1 MTSSLAAGLDKS
13 TNLSRAKSKI
23 LEASS
28 AGASI
33 IVLPEFFN
41 SPIGHQ
47 HFPKN
52 AETLFPNDSG
62 LLSGGSTAGAAGVGA
77 GPEEQS
83 SKKTESSQNQSQD
96 PGESHPTSPTYAL
109 LSQLA
114 RSTKTYL
121 IGGSIPEY
129 VPSTQKYHNTSLTF
143 SPRGTLVAVH
153 RKVHLFDIDI
163 PGKVTF
169 RESDGISAGD
179 QVTVVD
185 ADEYGK
191 IGVGICYDVRFPELA
206 TVAARRGAFLLVYPG
221 AFTLTTG
228 LLHWELLAR
237 ARAVDHQLYVAVC
250 SPARD
255 METPDGYRAWGHSM
269 LVDPNGQVVVEAQHG
284 PDILYA
290 DLSPDRIDEVRR
302 NIPLQT
308 QRRWDV
314 YPDISKMV

>member
-1 MTSSLAAGLDKS
+1 MTTTSSQ
-13 TNLSRAKSKI
+13 
-23 LEASS
+23 E
-28 AGASI
+28 
-33 IVLPEFFN
+33 
-41 SPIGHQ
+41 
-47 HFPKN
+47 
-52 AETLFPNDSG
+52 
-62 LLSGGSTAGAAGVGA
+62 
-77 GPEEQS
+77 
-83 SKKTESSQNQSQD
+83 QSQD

-114 RSTKTYL
+114 RTTKTYL

-153 RKVHLFDIDI
+153 RKVHMFDIDI

-169 RESDGISAGD
+169 RESDGLSAGD

-191 IGVGICYDVRFPELA
+191 IGIGICYDVRFPELA
-206 TVAARRGAFLLVYPG
+206 TLVARRGAFLLVYPG

-228 LLHWELLAR
+228 PLHWELLAR

-255 METPDGYRAWGHSM
+255 METADGYRAWGHSM

-284 PDILYA
+284 PDIVYA
-290 DLSPDRIDEVRR
+290 DLSPDRIDDVRR

-314 YPDISKMV
+314 YPDISKLVRDGPDRT